1 MDRKQLKIRPV
12 MSFKTRIVHVNTVK
26 EACEISYGG
35 RYTSAPGDQ
44 IGTIAVGY
52 ADGYT
57 KRRADARSA
66 LSGKRVRVLGGICMD
81 QCMIDLNGF

>member
-1 MDRKQLKIRPV
+1 MIWCVRGLSSTAFILREVDRKQLKIRPV
-12 MSFKTRIVHVNTVK
+12 MSFKTRIVHVKTVK

-57 KRRADARSA
+57 RAQ
-66 LSGKRVRVLGGICMD
+66 SGRAEVLFRESG
-81 QCMIDLNGF
+81 